1 MKKTHTYTA
10 VAIASALTITGC
22 ATTGTTTPR
31 KPSQQEVADSLPR
44 NRVWYP
50 GDPMPSN
57 VVGLKL
63 AGDFAVQGTNT
74 DSNPILIPAKDFS
87 NPFARQFWMVN
98 VTDTMGPNVRLNFGD
113 RPLVRVSPRRP
124 LVITSRGILPGIYN
138 VAYR

>member
-1 MKKTHTYTA
+1 MKKNSTYTA
-10 VAIASALTITGC
+10 LALASALSITGC
-22 ATTGTTTPR
+22 ATTGSSTPR

-74 DSNPILIPAKDFS
+74 DSNPILIPAKDAR

-98 VTDTMGPNVRLNFGD
+98 VTDRMGPNVNLRFHE
-113 RPLVRVSPRRP
+113 RSLVRVLPKRP
-124 LVITSRGILPGIYN
+124 LVIVSRGIVPGVYN
-138 VAYR
+138 VAYQ

>member
-1 MKKTHTYTA
+1 MKTTSR
-10 VAIASALTITGC
+10 IGLALFAALGLAGC
-22 ATTGTTTPR
+22 ATTGSSTPR
-31 KPSQQEVADSLPR
+31 QPSQQEIADTLPR
-44 NRVWYP
+44 NRTWYP
-50 GDPMPSN
+50 GDPMPSD

-74 DSNPILIPAKDFS
+74 DANPILVPAKDFS

-98 VTDTMGPNVRLNFGD
+98 VTDVMGPNVRLDFGQ

-124 LVITSRGILPGIYN
+124 LVIISRGILPGIYN

>member
-1 MKKTHTYTA
+1 MKITSR
-10 VAIASALTITGC
+10 IGLALFAALGLAGC
-22 ATTGTTTPR
+22 ATTGPSTPR
-31 KPSQQEVADSLPR
+31 QPSQQEIADTLPR
-44 NRVWYP
+44 NRTWYP
-50 GDPMPSN
+50 GDPMPSD

-74 DSNPILIPAKDFS
+74 DANPILVPAKDFS

-98 VTDTMGPNVRLNFGD
+98 VTDVMGPNVRLDFGQ

-124 LVITSRGILPGIYN
+124 LVIISRGILPGIYN

>member
-1 MKKTHTYTA
+1 MKKTTTYTA
-10 VAIASALTITGC
+10 LALASALSITGC
-22 ATTGTTTPR
+22 ATTGSSTPR

-74 DSNPILIPAKDFS
+74 DANPILVPAKDFS
-87 NPFARQFWMVN
+87 NPVARQFWMVN
-98 VTDTMGPNVRLNFGD
+98 VQDTMGPNVNLRFGE
-113 RPLVRVSPRRP
+113 RPLVRVSPKRP
-124 LVITSRGILPGIYN
+124 LVIISRGILPGIYN

>member
-1 MKKTHTYTA
+1 MNKINTYTA
-10 VAIASALTITGC
+10 LAIASALTITGC

-124 LVITSRGILPGIYN
+124 LVIISRGILPGIYN

>member
-1 MKKTHTYTA
+1 MKKTIAYTA
-10 VAIASALTITGC
+10 VAIAAALSITGC
-22 ATTGTTTPR
+22 ETTGSTKPR
-31 KPSQQEVADSLPR
+31 KPSDQEVADTLPR

-98 VTDTMGPNVRLNFGD
+98 VVDRMGPNARLNFNQ
-113 RPLVRVSPRRP
+113 RPLVRVSPNRP
-124 LVITSRGILPGIYN
+124 LVILSRGILPGVYN
-138 VAYR
+138 VAFQ

>member
-1 MKKTHTYTA
+1 MKNPQALMALA
-10 VAIASALTITGC
+10 VASALTITGC

-50 GDPMPSN
+50 GDPMPKN

-74 DSNPILIPAKDFS
+74 DANPILIPAKDFS

-98 VTDTMGPNVRLNFGD
+98 VRDTMGPSVNLRFGD
-113 RPLVRVSPRRP
+113 RPLVRVSPKRP
-124 LVITSRGILPGIYN
+124 LVILSRGILPGVYN
-138 VAYR
+138 VAYQ